1 MRILYHHRTLGDGAE
16 GIHIQSIVN
25 CLKEQGHELRVVSL
39 VGEKTEFRT
48 SQKAEE
54 SKWDRIKNLIPRPV
68 YELAEIAY
76 NLKGK
81 AMLMQAIREF
91 KPDIIYDRYAHFSF
105 SALWA
110 AKKAKLPLI
119 LEINS
124 PYSIQKRQWE
134 KVYFPALS
142 KMGEQK
148 IFDAAPRIIV
158 VSSPLKQIVADYGVD
173 TAKVT
178 VLPNGTDPAR
188 FDPELDASDLKK
200 ELGLDGKIVLGF
212 VGILRSWHNID
223 KLINILEEID
233 LSKKNAVMLFLGDGP
248 SYDELLAYNKSQG
261 NEETIR
267 FLGRIPHDKIQRY
280 IAMFDVA
287 ISPHATPYSSPMKIL
302 EYMAMEK
309 AVLAPDM
316 PNIRDMIVHDENGV
330 LFKPDDAVALKENLL
345 KMIDDKEL
353 RQRVGRQ
360 ARQDVLD
367 KFTWANNARITAE
380 IASEL
385 IEKQNREI

>member
-25 CLKEQGHELRVVSL
+25 CLKEQGHEVRVVSL

-48 SQKAEE
+48 SQKARE
-54 SKWDRIKNLIPRPV
+54 SKWDKIKNLIPRPV

-81 AMLMQAIREF
+81 ALLMQAIREF
-91 KPDIIYDRYAHFSF
+91 KPDVIYDRYAHFSF
-105 SALWA
+105 AALWA

-134 KVYFPALS
+134 KVYFPTLS

-148 IFDAAPRIIV
+148 IFAAAPRIIV

-173 TAKVT
+173 TSKVT

-188 FDPELDASDLKK
+188 FDPGLGASDLKR
-200 ELGLDGKIVLGF
+200 ELGLEGKTILGF

-233 LSKKNAVMLFLGDGP
+233 LKKKNTVMLFLGDGP

-302 EYMAMEK
+302 EYMAMQK

-316 PNIRDMIVHDENGV
+316 PNIRDMIKDGANGV
-330 LFKPDDAVALKENLL
+330 LFTPDDTDALKQNLL
-345 KMIDDKEL
+345 KMIDDAEL
-353 RQRVGRQ
+353 RSRVGKQ
-360 ARQDVLD
+360 ARRDVLD
-367 KFTWANNARITAE
+367 KFTWTKNAGTTVA
-380 IASEL
+380 IARKLLEDTH
-385 IEKQNREI
+385 QV

>member
-25 CLKEQGHELRVVSL
+25 CLKDLGHEVRVVSL

-48 SQKAEE
+48 SQKARE
-54 SKWDRIKNLIPRPV
+54 SKWDKIKNVIPRPV

-81 AMLMQAIREF
+81 AMLMQAIRDF
-91 KPDIIYDRYAHFSF
+91 KPDVIYDRYAHFSF

-110 AKKAKLPLI
+110 AKKTKLPLI

-142 KMGEQK
+142 KKGEQK
-148 IFDAAPRIIV
+148 IFAAAPRIIV
-158 VSSPLKQIVADYGVD
+158 VSSPLKQIVADYGVNTD
-173 TAKVT
+173 KVT

-188 FDPELDASDLKK
+188 FDPEQDVSGLKK
-200 ELGLDGKIVLGF
+200 ELGLEGKTVLGF

-233 LSKKNAVMLFLGDGP
+233 LKKKNAVMLFLGDGP
-248 SYDELLAYNKSQG
+248 SYDELVAYNMEQG

-267 FLGRIPHDKIQRY
+267 FLGRIPHDKIQQY

-316 PNIRDMIVHDENGV
+316 PNIRDMIVDNENGI
-330 LFKPDDAVALKENLL
+330 LFPPDDADALKENLL
-345 KMIDDKEL
+345 KMIDDAEL

-360 ARQDVLD
+360 AREDVLD
-367 KFTWANNARITAE
+367 KFTWSNNAKITVD
-380 IASEL
+380 IAREL
-385 IEKQNREI
+385 VSLNKKH